1 MTYSSQPPMMPTPFH
16 QTVGVVERFAPLRG
30 ISPFVSRQSCRR
42 ILRILTHVGQACG
55 ATLVG
60 AAVIVALLASG
71 GAAQAAPKGFLL
83 VSPTVRTGAT
93 MPTMDVGARGDCK
106 GSNQSP
112 PLVWLRPP
120 DGTASYAVSM
130 ADLDAKVGVVWL
142 WLMFNIPASVTA
154 LPQNAAADPKLRPSG
169 AIQTRNGFN
178 TVGYLGPC
186 PRKDSM
192 AHHYL
197 ITVWAVNQP
206 SLPFKDGTASQTV
219 AIYLRGHALG
229 HASLT
234 PNYGR
239 H

>member
-1 MTYSSQPPMMPTPFH
+1 MADCPS
-16 QTVGVVERFAPLRG
+16 APLRSV
-30 ISPFVSRQSCRR
+30 INPLIPIVSIARSRTR
-42 ILRILTHVGQACG
+42 PRLRHAWRS
-55 ATLVG
+55 
-60 AAVIVALLASG
+60 ALLGVGLMAALSASDG
-71 GAAQAAPKGFLL
+71 EAQAAPKGFALL
-83 VSPTVRTGAT
+83 SPTVRTGAT
-93 MPTMDVGARGDCK
+93 MPAVNVGARGACK

-112 PLVWLRPP
+112 PLVWQRPP

-142 WLMFNIPASVTA
+142 WLMFNIPTSVSA
-154 LPQNAAADPKLRPSG
+154 LPQNAAADPKLRPPG
-169 AIQTRNGFN
+169 VAQARNGFD

-186 PRKDSM
+186 PHKDNT

-219 AIYLRGHALG
+219 AIYLRSHALG

-234 PNYGR
+234 PHYGG

>member
-1 MTYSSQPPMMPTPFH
+1 MTAFYLNEAKFELPDGRRIEDR
-16 QTVGVVERFAPLRG
+16 TVTFLVGRSPRGAALMLLVERRPHAATSTLRE
-30 ISPFVSRQSCRR
+30 
-42 ILRILTHVGQACG
+42 
-55 ATLVG
+55 
-60 AAVIVALLASG
+60 AVDEHGRELERGYLGYAVLFDREVEVAGRPAI
-71 GAAQAAPKGFLL
+71 
-83 VSPTVRTGAT
+83 
-93 MPTMDVGARGDCK
+93 DVGARGTCK

-112 PLVWLRPP
+112 PLVWSRPP

-154 LPQNAAADPKLRPSG
+154 LPQNAAADPKLLPAG
-169 AIQTRNGFN
+169 AAQARNGFD

-186 PRKDSM
+186 PRKDSI

-206 SLPFKDGTASQTV
+206 NLPFKDGTPSQQV
-219 AIYLRGHALG
+219 AIYLRSHALG

-234 PNYGR
+234 PHYGSR
-239 H
+239 

>member
-1 MTYSSQPPMMPTPFH
+1 MTYSSQPPTMPTPLHRGGAARCGSKPRPGTRKSMITQRIMHLARACRPARHASASVLFCAFVL
-16 QTVGVVERFAPLRG
+16 TGVVNFG
-30 ISPFVSRQSCRR
+30 V
-42 ILRILTHVGQACG
+42 
-55 ATLVG
+55 
-60 AAVIVALLASG
+60 
-71 GAAQAAPKGFLL
+71 AAQAAPKSFTL
-83 VSPTVRTGAT
+83 VSPTIRNGAT
-93 MPTMDVGARGDCK
+93 MPITDVGARANCK

-112 PLVWLRPP
+112 PLAWLHPP

-142 WLMFNIPASVTA
+142 WLMFNIPASLTA
-154 LPQNAAADPKLRPSG
+154 LPQNAAADPQLRPAG
-169 AIQTRNGFN
+169 AAQARNGFN

-186 PRKDSM
+186 PRKDSI

-206 SLPFKDGTASQTV
+206 NLPFKDGTAAQAV
-219 AIYLRGHALG
+219 AIYLRSHAVG

-234 PNYGR
+234 PHYGG

>member
-1 MTYSSQPPMMPTPFH
+1 MSLSRSVLSRGFRKPMNSRYFARFG
-16 QTVGVVERFAPLRG
+16 QTSPRLRHAWRSALFG
-30 ISPFVSRQSCRR
+30 GFLMAGLSDP
-42 ILRILTHVGQACG
+42 GM
-55 ATLVG
+55 
-60 AAVIVALLASG
+60 AAA
-71 GAAQAAPKGFLL
+71 AAPKGFTL

-93 MPTMDVGARGDCK
+93 MPAINVGARGDCK

-112 PLVWLRPP
+112 PLLWMRPP

-142 WLMFNIPASVTA
+142 WLMFNIPASVTV
-154 LPQNAAADPKLRPSG
+154 LQQNAAADPTLRPAG
-169 AIQTRNGFN
+169 AAQARNGFN

-186 PRKDSM
+186 PRRDSI

-206 SLPFKDGTASQTV
+206 NLPFKDGTASQTV
-219 AIYLRGHALG
+219 AIYLRSHAIG

-234 PNYGR
+234 PHYGSR
-239 H
+239 

>member
-1 MTYSSQPPMMPTPFH
+1 MAICTKPASPH
-16 QTVGVVERFAPLRG
+16 VDKAPGSRRSLRLRH
-30 ISPFVSRQSCRR
+30 FESR
-42 ILRILTHVGQACG
+42 LRHACG
-55 ATLVG
+55 SALSG
-60 AAVIVALLASG
+60 AVVMASLLAVTV
-71 GAAQAAPKGFLL
+71 AAQAAPKGFTL

-93 MPTMDVGARGDCK
+93 MPDMDVGARGNCK

-142 WLMFNIPASVTA
+142 WLMFNIPGSVTV
-154 LPQNAAADPKLRPSG
+154 LPQNAAADPGLRPTG
-169 AIQTRNGFN
+169 AAQARNGFN

-186 PRKDSM
+186 PRKDSI

-206 SLPFKDGTASQTV
+206 SLPFKDGAASQAV
-219 AIYLRGHALG
+219 AIYLRSHALG

-234 PNYGR
+234 PHYSGR
-239 H
+239 

>member
-1 MTYSSQPPMMPTPFH
+1 MAVCRSPAPHGAGKPLVTD
-16 QTVGVVERFAPLRG
+16 RFRRFGWIRKHLR
-30 ISPFVSRQSCRR
+30 
-42 ILRILTHVGQACG
+42 HACG
-55 ATLVG
+55 SGLLG
-60 AAVIVALLASG
+60 AAVMAGLMGVAE
-71 GAAQAAPKGFLL
+71 AAQAAPKGFIL
-83 VSPTVRTGAT
+83 VSPTIRTGAP
-93 MPTMDVGARGDCK
+93 MPDMDVGARGNCK

-112 PLVWLRPP
+112 PLVWLHPP

-154 LPQNAAADPKLRPSG
+154 LPQNAAADPRVRPSG
-169 AIQTRNGFN
+169 AAQARNGFN

-186 PRKDSM
+186 PRKDSI

-206 SLPFKDGTASQTV
+206 NLPFKDGTASQTV
-219 AIYLRGHALG
+219 AIYLRSHALG

-234 PNYGR
+234 PHYSSR
-239 H
+239 

>member
-1 MTYSSQPPMMPTPFH
+1 MA
-16 QTVGVVERFAPLRG
+16 GL
-30 ISPFVSRQSCRR
+30 I
-42 ILRILTHVGQACG
+42 
-55 ATLVG
+55 
-60 AAVIVALLASG
+60 G
-71 GAAQAAPKGFLL
+71 GTMAAQAAPKGFML

-93 MPTMDVGARGDCK
+93 MPDIDVGARGTCK
-106 GSNQSP
+106 GRNQSP

-142 WLMFNIPASVTA
+142 WIMFNIPASVTA
-154 LPQNAAADPKLRPSG
+154 LPQNAAADPTLMPTG
-169 AIQTRNGFN
+169 AAQARNGFN

-186 PRKDSM
+186 PRKDSI

-197 ITVWAVNQP
+197 ITVWALNQP

-234 PNYGR
+234 PHYSS